1 MGVDDHHVFRS
12 HEDGAVAVDHGLGPG
27 LGKVHAVGGLL
38 QIKELVVRRRRC
50 GTRPCR
56 AMPGQLHNGGA
67 RQSPSHEQAQKV
79 APRGGVVVRMRMLV
93 RVARVAMR
101 VVVGGVAVEVVAH
114 LILHVFLGG
123 ERIPRPA

>member
-1 MGVDDHHVFRS
+1 
-12 HEDGAVAVDHGLGPG
+12 
-27 LGKVHAVGGLL
+27 
-38 QIKELVVRRRRC
+38 
-50 GTRPCR
+50 
-56 AMPGQLHNGGA
+56 
-67 RQSPSHEQAQKV
+67 
-79 APRGGVVVRMRMLV
+79 MRMLV